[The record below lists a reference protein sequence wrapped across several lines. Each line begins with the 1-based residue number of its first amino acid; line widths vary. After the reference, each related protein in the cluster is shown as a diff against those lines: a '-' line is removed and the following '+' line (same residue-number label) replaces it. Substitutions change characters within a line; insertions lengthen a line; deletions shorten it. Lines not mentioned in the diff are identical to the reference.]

1 MERDANNR
9 CINDGAMQ
17 NLPLKDHRSS
27 NGFVPNVSYERLL
40 LLIVFLLMG
49 KKNRLGRFIH
59 LQAVNIWKVDGIFF
73 LLKEKNWRKKK
84 YNDLFKRKGN
94 SKSWK
99 PPNSEFTVV
108 SVRKCITASPETH
121 CCLHFLFSQ
130 QKKKIGNV
138 KLPHCPSSQS
148 RERRFIFFS
157 FKTVISLY
165 IDKRWNSY

>member
-9 CINDGAMQ
+9 CINDGAIQ

-73 LLKEKNWRKKK
+73 LLKEKTEGKKK

>member
-9 CINDGAMQ
+9 CINDGAIQ

-73 LLKEKNWRKKK
+73 LLKEKTEGKKK

-130 QKKKIGNV
+130 QKKKTGNV

-157 FKTVISLY
+157 FKTIISLY

>member
-1 MERDANNR
+1 MALYQ
-9 CINDGAMQ
+9 MY
-17 NLPLKDHRSS
+17 LMKDY
-27 NGFVPNVSYERLL
+27 FCWL
-40 LLIVFLLMG
+40 FFFWW

-59 LQAVNIWKVDGIFF
+59 LQAVNIWKVDGLFF

-84 YNDLFKRKGN
+84 IQWPSREKRQFKILEA
-94 SKSWK
+94 
-99 PPNSEFTVV
+99 PNSEFTVV

-121 CCLHFLFSQ
+121 SCLHFLFGQ

-157 FKTVISLY
+157 CKPVTSLY
-165 IDKRWNSY
+165 IDKRWNSLLISSSSLGHYLHT